1 MTADPRGA
9 DTVAAA
15 EGGPAVVAPQV
26 GVGLRGADPVADTA
40 LELPLADLEWEARR
54 AREAVVRA
62 EIRLGRLRLTS
73 YCLTLSSCVFALMT
87 FMYVVQGAGDS
98 DVTFLGL
105 GIMFGVLTAALL
117 WAAVWVTRSGDT
129 YSYP

>member
-9 DTVAAA
+9 DTVAAT
-15 EGGPAVVAPQV
+15 EGGPAVVAPEV
-26 GVGLRGADPVADTA
+26 GVVLRGADPVEDTA

-54 AREAVVRA
+54 AREAAVRA
-62 EIRLGRLRLTS
+62 EIRMGRLRLAS

-105 GIMFGVLTAALL
+105 GVMFAVVTAALL
-117 WAAVWVTRSGDT
+117 WAAVWVTRSGEA